1 MLSDKLSIRRYV
13 LSKRDSL
20 SEEIRREKDK
30 KIKDKLIGLS
40 GFKASHK
47 ILLYASFRSEVGT
60 ADLVKYCIANGK
72 TTVLPKVDKQNN
84 ELKLYEIKDMSE
96 LSSGYLGIL
105 EPDVSEE
112 RLFSVED
119 MDCIIVPGVA
129 FDEHCNRLGY
139 GKGFYDKLLSRVK
152 SQGSVG
158 KVAIALAYEEQI
170 VERIPVDT
178 HDIKMDKIITDRRI
192 IDCRF

>member
-30 KIKDKLIGLS
+30 KIKDKLIGFS
-40 GFKASHK
+40 WFKASHK
-47 ILLYASFRSEVGT
+47 ILLYASFRSEVDT
-60 ADLVKYCIANGK
+60 IDLVKYCITNGK

-105 EPDVSEE
+105 EPDVSED

-129 FDEHCNRLGY
+129 FDGHCNRLGY
-139 GKGFYDKLLSRVK
+139 GKGFYDKLLSRFK
-152 SQGSVG
+152 SQGLVG